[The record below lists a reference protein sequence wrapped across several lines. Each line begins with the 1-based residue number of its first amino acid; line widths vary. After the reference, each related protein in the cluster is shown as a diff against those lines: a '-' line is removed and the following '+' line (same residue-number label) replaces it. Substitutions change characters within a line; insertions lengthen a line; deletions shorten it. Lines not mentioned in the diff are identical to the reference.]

1 MATKAL
7 PEGFSQLEEFVA
19 DWIFA
24 TEGERLA
31 KRISTDYAETKRFYS
46 AAIEAAPQALDLLK
60 ERPATGEMPD
70 EEARLSGLML
80 MLAEIAPAVELFGA
94 PLEAGAHDPRKLE
107 IVHEEAS

>member
-1 MATKAL
+1 MAGKAL

-19 DWIFA
+19 DWIFP

-31 KRISTDYAETKRFYS
+31 KRTSTDYAEIKRFYS

-60 ERPATGEMPD
+60 ERSATEELPD

-80 MLAEIAPAVELFGA
+80 MLAEVAPAVELFGA
-94 PLEAGAHDPRKLE
+94 PLEAGAYDPSKLE
-107 IVHEEAS
+107 IVHEEAR